1 MVSGEGETGSAARA
15 IGTEDSKV
23 VRHGTNNRSLR
34 LRASWC
40 IYPRASR
47 AEFFQQI
54 HLVRR
59 PQDDRHPISVL
70 HPVLHGCRR
79 TAGNGSTLP
88 VGVPWSTSAVD
99 RGIVAEMASDR
110 FRSFLARRFQC
121 PIHDACHRD
130 DFLGGE
136 TPVGWCFCK
145 LSNTA
150 RAGWGRR
157 GVSGI

>member
-23 VRHGTNNRSLR
+23 LRHGTNNRSFR
-34 LRASWC
+34 LRDSWC
-40 IYPRASR
+40 MYPRASR

-70 HPVLHGCRR
+70 HTVLHGCRR

-99 RGIVAEMASDR
+99 RGIVAEMAGDR
-110 FRSFLARRFQC
+110 FRSFLTRRLPC
-121 PIHDACHRD
+121 PIHVACHRD
-130 DFLGGE
+130 DF
-136 TPVGWCFCK
+136 PVFAAPFAWCFWK
-145 LSNTA
+145 LSDPA
-150 RAGWGRR
+150 RDRCARH
-157 GVSGI
+157 GVSVF